1 MTFHAENAQR
11 AADDPNLVAVD
22 IAERL
27 VEGGM
32 PFRQAHEQVGQLVGD
47 AVRQNIT
54 LAQAVAQSDQFAPFA
69 DLFAPGA
76 SLRART
82 SPGGSGP
89 ASQNEQADRLQV
101 AIDLV
106 TSRLI

>member
-1 MTFHAENAQR
+1 MTFHVNNAQR

-27 VEGGM
+27 VEGGV
-32 PFRQAHEQVGQLVGD
+32 PFRQAHEQVGRLVGD
-47 AVRQNIT
+47 AARQNIT

-69 DLFAPGA
+69 DLFTPGA

-89 ASQNEQADRLQV
+89 TSQPEQADRLQT
-101 AIDLV
+101 AIDDA
-106 TSRLI
+106 TARLI